1 VVVSYAFEVPARYAA
16 QFASGE
22 IVRFGALLK
31 DSVSG
36 RVVAHLQET
45 GAFQQIL
52 SQAGAL
58 PFSPVS
64 VLNTVSSIGANIQLH
79 KLTHLVQSLQLLQV
93 ATLGIS
99 IAGVGVSVI
108 GFAMMNK
115 KLNALSDQI
124 STLSARIDSHFKE
137 QREREFRAHFSKL
150 RGLCDQADQ
159 AMALSNPIPELLRL
173 APLFADESAF
183 LRGELAHYINTSV
196 FEPDLFQSLT
206 LSYSLCNSGRIQ
218 CLLLAGELRGALRV
232 SEDDASSANE
242 LFDRLRPIHLAKKLN
257 PDPSLDGKPGDINAN
272 RYLWSMQDFV
282 MNVRDI
288 QDCMNSKPFLIE
300 TLMAKKVDGFEYLN
314 QLRQQ
319 KDEPLLLMAAT

>member
-1 VVVSYAFEVPARYAA
+1 
-16 QFASGE
+16 
-22 IVRFGALLK
+22 
-31 DSVSG
+31 
-36 RVVAHLQET
+36 
-45 GAFQQIL
+45 
-52 SQAGAL
+52 
-58 PFSPVS
+58 
-64 VLNTVSSIGANIQLH
+64 
-79 KLTHLVQSLQLLQV
+79 
-93 ATLGIS
+93 
-99 IAGVGVSVI
+99 
-108 GFAMMNK
+108 
-115 KLNALSDQI
+115 
-124 STLSARIDSHFKE
+124 
-137 QREREFRAHFSKL
+137 
-150 RGLCDQADQ
+150 
-159 AMALSNPIPELLRL
+159 MALSNPIPELLRL